1 MFVAVTPLCTIY
13 SSPPSMQ
20 VIGSK
25 QLWLLKVDKSR
36 GNFPKRCQ
44 ILFVDRDSDFPVSGT
59 SLMKPLQHQV
69 TIFRELEILPHIFMK
84 AIYSLEFLC
93 LRQRHVSHG
102 DDYVR
107 RKIIQLNKC
116 LNESRQS
123 PPCSSLSYANEINQ
137 SKRLLKGY
145 NSKTAFPLQIW
156 LLI

>member
-1 MFVAVTPLCTIY
+1 MFVAVTSLCIIY

-69 TIFRELEILPHIFMK
+69 AICRELEILPHIFMK
-84 AIYSLEFLC
+84 AIYSLKFL
-93 LRQRHVSHG
+93 H
-102 DDYVR
+102 
-107 RKIIQLNKC
+107 
-116 LNESRQS
+116 
-123 PPCSSLSYANEINQ
+123 
-137 SKRLLKGY
+137 
-145 NSKTAFPLQIW
+145 
-156 LLI
+156 